1 MIDKI
6 KDFIKNI
13 LDIMKKPEML
23 TLPSTLAYY
32 FVLSAVPIISIV
44 LLIATSFNLS
54 ASFIIDFIAENFS
67 KDLVKLITPIFTEQ
81 TFSLGFMIYLG
92 VSFFLASNGSDAI
105 IVASNMIFNLEN
117 KHYIKRRIKAF
128 GITLIIFLLFT
139 FMLIVPLFGEQ
150 IINICMSLGVKSS
163 IVDIMRM
170 LYPVLNVPV
179 TLIVMYFAIKLI
191 YVIAPDDKIKSK
203 YVTKGA
209 VFTTTLWFIVT
220 MIYSYYIKNI
230 ADYSHYYAG
239 LGTIVM
245 LMVWFYILAFI
256 FVMGISL
263 NYRNA
268 TEEIE
273 KTNTIKLKELEERVR
288 ANKVKNVE

>member
-1 MIDKI
+1 MMDKI
-6 KDFIKNI
+6 KDFVNNV

-44 LLIATSFNLS
+44 ILIATSFNLS
-54 ASFIIDFIAENFS
+54 ASFITDFIADNLSE
-67 KDLVKLITPIFTEQ
+67 DLANLITPIFSEQ

-92 VSFFLASNGSDAI
+92 VSFFLASNGSDSI

-117 KHYIKRRIKAF
+117 KHFIKRRLKAF

-150 IINICMSLGVKSS
+150 IISICISLGIRNS
-163 IVDIMRM
+163 IVDILRM

-203 YVTKGA
+203 YVSKGA
-209 VFTTTLWFIVT
+209 IFTTSLWFIVT

-239 LGTIVM
+239 FGTIVM
-245 LMVWFYILAFI
+245 LMVWLYILAFI
-256 FVMGISL
+256 FVIGISL

-268 TEEIE
+268 TEDIE
-273 KTNTIKLKELEERVR
+273 RTNTIKLKELEEKVR
-288 ANKVKNVE
+288 ASKIID

>member
-256 FVMGISL
+256 FVIGISM